1 MVRLGVGDGLGRDGL
16 LGEKSGLAA
25 PRFFTASSKNNRPG
39 SRASANLASARQGAT
54 ACEKGASEEMPFVAS
69 SVHAIMVV
77 VVMVMMAMGSRPDA
91 DVNASAVMV
100 VMVVMVMMVT
110 DHNLGGPRATVLYQ
124 TLVVGL

>member
-1 MVRLGVGDGLGRDGL
+1 
-16 LGEKSGLAA
+16 
-25 PRFFTASSKNNRPG
+25 
-39 SRASANLASARQGAT
+39 
-54 ACEKGASEEMPFVAS
+54 MPFVAS

-124 TLVVGL
+124 TLVKAFGIGSSRSR

>member
-1 MVRLGVGDGLGRDGL
+1 MR
-16 LGEKSGLAA
+16 
-25 PRFFTASSKNNRPG
+25 
-39 SRASANLASARQGAT
+39 
-54 ACEKGASEEMPFVAS
+54 EKGVSEEMPFVAS
-69 SVHAIMVV
+69 SVHAIMVVVVV

>member
-1 MVRLGVGDGLGRDGL
+1 MR
-16 LGEKSGLAA
+16 K
-25 PRFFTASSKNNRPG
+25 
-39 SRASANLASARQGAT
+39 RASEG
-54 ACEKGASEEMPFVAS
+54 MPVVAS
-69 SVHAIMVV
+69 SVHAIMMVV
-77 VVMVMMAMGSRPDA
+77 AIVMMMMTMGSGPDA

>member
-77 VVMVMMAMGSRPDA
+77 VVVVVMVMMAMGSRPDA
-91 DVNASAVMV
+91 DLNASA
-100 VMVVMVMMVT
+100 VMVMMVT

>member
-77 VVMVMMAMGSRPDA
+77 VVVVVMVMMAMGSRPDA
-91 DVNASAVMV
+91 DVNASA